1 MKCIICD
8 KKIISTSVRKKDK
21 KRVTCSRNCARVYRR
36 VRYYLYRKIKTK
48 FEKEII
54 KKLKESYA

>member
-8 KKIISTSVRKKDK
+8 KEIISKSVRKKDK

-36 VRYYLYRKIKTK
+36 VRYYLYIKIKKK
-48 FEKEII
+48 FEKEN
-54 KKLKESYA
+54 E